1 MFLKSN
7 LMQTLC
13 RWCEM
18 ATLEVKI
25 ISLQRIVDHDPGCSQ
40 TGSPPHPKSGS
51 GKLTR
56 LQHGNGV
63 ITASVNLPP
72 HKLLFY
78 DKTSLKG
85 QIGLMVVN
93 IRIAR
98 PRNALWRAILM
109 HQQSTLDI
117 FFLHKKRKALICS
130 GVDQSWGE
138 HQPQEHSREHSSEFG
153 KDVTCLNLTNIF
165 VSLAQVQPSHG
176 GDYPRRKWSP
186 GLQLASPFHDKRG

>member
-63 ITASVNLPP
+63 ITASVDLPP

-78 DKTSLKG
+78 DKTSLKA
-85 QIGLMVVN
+85 QIGLMVMN

-109 HQQSTLDI
+109 HQQCPLDI
-117 FFLHKKRKALICS
+117 FLQLFTRKEKLSFVQVLIKAGGNINHRNILGNTAL
-130 GVDQSWGE
+130 
-138 HQPQEHSREHSSEFG
+138 
-153 KDVTCLNLTNIF
+153 
-165 VSLAQVQPSHG
+165 SLA
-176 GDYPRRKWSP
+176 KM
-186 GLQLASPFHDKRG
+186 

>member
-1 MFLKSN
+1 
-7 LMQTLC
+7 
-13 RWCEM
+13 M

-63 ITASVNLPP
+63 ITASVDLPP

-78 DKTSLKG
+78 DKTSLKA
-85 QIGLMVVN
+85 QIGLMVMN

-138 HQPQEHSREHSSEFG
+138 HQPQEHSREHSFEFG
-153 KDVTCLNLTNIF
+153 KDVTCSIIDQHICLSGPGTTI
-165 VSLAQVQPSHG
+165 
-176 GDYPRRKWSP
+176 PRWRLSSKKMELWTAT
-186 GLQLASPFHDKRG
+186 GLPIP